1 MAVNVKTQD
10 FEEQVAKA
18 SGPVL
23 VDFWA
28 SWCGPCRM
36 LAPVIDQLAAEQTD
50 VKVCKVNIDEE
61 PGLAQRLSLI
71 HISSSLNTCFAFC
84 ASVLPCR
91 RTPVRSF
98 WSAAM
103 VSSSARA
110 FSAFAAEMR
119 SM

>member
-61 PGLAQRLSLI
+61 PGLAQRFGVMSI
-71 HISSSLNTCFAFC
+71 
-84 ASVLPCR
+84 R
-91 RTPVRSF
+91 RWCCLKTARKKTAAWALCPRKSCWRCWDAD
-98 WSAAM
+98 WSEE
-103 VSSSARA
+103 SGG
-110 FSAFAAEMR
+110 
-119 SM
+119 